1 MSCNEGFGPD
11 HTTPQPILPPRPPQN
26 KQTSNI
32 ISIRYGVRER
42 GKGGTMEKGEGDVRR
57 EVGREGE
64 ERIGEGREGERR
76 YTLQG
81 KFHLCIPFLG
91 IARPQSQFPHSCVCE
106 QFIYS
111 HDPSTYFPPAE

>member
-1 MSCNEGFGPD
+1 
-11 HTTPQPILPPRPPQN
+11 
-26 KQTSNI
+26 
-32 ISIRYGVRER
+32 
-42 GKGGTMEKGEGDVRR
+42 MEKGERDVQERRLEGREKR
-57 EVGREGE
+57 EV
-64 ERIGEGREGERR
+64 ERGEGREGERR

-111 HDPSTYFPPAE
+111 HDQSTYFPPAE